1 MRFFLPRIP
10 PVGCQVYDHRIR
22 DRLPIQAWS
31 LVRIISKFRDY
42 YDGVMKT
49 GMDREVVYVR
59 EKKNIVLKDALD
71 INFSTEH
78 TSSYTKVELVF
89 LGYCGA
95 VYKIYVVS
103 TSWNDHPETRDV
115 FHTFEEC
122 KAFCLAN
129 NVGSRHEFGEAR
141 WWPSVYQKFRDF
153 DTGRMVEL
161 FHKFQTPLFV
171 VSHTYSYRKPDKTV
185 ITLGPCLKDLEF
197 QRIKDTYTAYQ
208 DIFQFV
214 AGTLNKPEN
223 KMVKIS
229 DKDKIAKHGFDKWS
243 FRQKGPKK

>member
-1 MRFFLPRIP
+1 M
-10 PVGCQVYDHRIR
+10 
-22 DRLPIQAWS
+22 
-31 LVRIISKFRDY
+31 RIISKFRDY

-59 EKKNIVLKDALD
+59 EQKDIDLGREF
-71 INFSTEH
+71 NPGFSTKH
-78 TSSYTKVELVF
+78 TGSHHSVETSF
-89 LGYCGA
+89 LGYCGQIYRVFEINYSGRFSEKPWRFVTHDYEEFKNA
-95 VYKIYVVS
+95 MISSGLGTVY
-103 TSWNDHPETRDV
+103 
-115 FHTFEEC
+115 
-122 KAFCLAN
+122 
-129 NVGSRHEFGEAR
+129 EFSEHR
-141 WWPSVYQKFRDF
+141 WWPGSYQKFRDF
-153 DTGRMVEL
+153 DTNKLKDL

-171 VSHTYSYRKPDKTV
+171 VTNVYTYRAPDKTT

-197 QRIKDTYTAYQ
+197 QKIKDAYTAYQ

-229 DKDKIAKHGFDKWS
+229 DKDKIHKHGFDKWS